1 MEVAEGSNINFGVQW
16 ASKDAGLMQFAN
28 GTQIPIGT
36 LGAAISQAKPQKGST
51 VISENGAT
59 TINPDTNGDLSTLA
73 QLLSG
78 FSGTAVGVVKGDWM
92 ALVQAVKTTPARTCS
107 PRRAS
112 PRWTTRKPSSWWAR
126 TFRY

>member
-1 MEVAEGSNINFGVQW
+1 
-16 ASKDAGLMQFAN
+16 MQFAN

-36 LGAAISQAKPQKGST
+36 LGAAISAAKPQKGST

-107 PRRAS
+107 PRRVS